1 MATSNFKVFAE
12 SVTDANIES
21 DNEYETD
28 TQRVSGVVPGIAVPK
43 MHNKLYKQSTI
54 MSTAIANVIAQ
65 AGFDALDSDYAGLV
79 SGIKKTFTMKVNNV
93 KPDSNGNV
101 DLTSTIETIR
111 DKANYVVSVNSVKP
125 DKNRNVDISSV
136 IRTIRDEK
144 SYVFSVN
151 NVKPDSNGNVDLT
164 ALLNE
169 IKKALYP
176 RVGDMIIT
184 KNAENPSVK
193 YEGTTWELLEEKT
206 FIMSAG
212 TTAKVGEKGGS
223 NTHTMSVAEMPK
235 HSHTY
240 TMGTAG
246 GHDHTRGTMNITGKL
261 GPDPQQRDDE
271 GPFPGI
277 VSGEGAFSVYSVYG
291 NGSSGDSNYGAYGCD
306 FDASKSWTGST
317 SYVAAHN
324 HSLTINNTGS
334 GSAWDSRPKYV
345 AAYIWIRTK

>member
-54 MSTAIANVIAQ
+54 MAAAIAQVIVQ
-65 AGFDALDSDYAGLV
+65 AGLNALDSDYSGLV
-79 SGIKKTFTMKVNNV
+79 ANLRQTFAGSVNGIKPNAQG
-93 KPDSNGNV
+93 D
-101 DLTSTIETIR
+101 I
-111 DKANYVVSVNSVKP
+111 
-125 DKNRNVDISSV
+125 DISSLL
-136 IRTIRDEK
+136 T
-144 SYVFSVN
+144 
-151 NVKPDSNGNVDLT
+151 DL
-164 ALLNE
+164 
-169 IKKALYP
+169 KKLTYP
-176 RVGDMIIT
+176 RVGDFIIT
-184 KNAENPSVK
+184 KNPENPSVK

-212 TTAKVGEKGGS
+212 TTAKVGETGGS

-246 GHDHTRGTMNITGKL
+246 GHDHTRGTMNITG
-261 GPDPQQRDDE
+261 GIDADPYHRDDE

-277 VSGEGAFSVYSVYG
+277 VSATGAFTVFSTYG
-291 NGSSGDSNYGAYGCD
+291 NGSDGNSHYGAYGFS

-324 HSLTINNTGS
+324 HSLTIGETGS
-334 GSAWDSRPKYV
+334 GNAWDSRPKYV
-345 AAYIWIRTK
+345 AAYIWVRTK

>member
-54 MSTAIANVIAQ
+54 MAAAIAQVIVQ
-65 AGFDALDSDYAGLV
+65 AGLNALDSDYSGLV
-79 SGIKKTFTMKVNNV
+79 ANLRQTFAGSVNGIKPNAQG
-93 KPDSNGNV
+93 D
-101 DLTSTIETIR
+101 I
-111 DKANYVVSVNSVKP
+111 
-125 DKNRNVDISSV
+125 DISSLL
-136 IRTIRDEK
+136 T
-144 SYVFSVN
+144 
-151 NVKPDSNGNVDLT
+151 DL
-164 ALLNE
+164 
-169 IKKALYP
+169 KKLTYP
-176 RVGDMIIT
+176 RVGDFIIT
-184 KNAENPSVK
+184 KNSENPSVK

-212 TTAKVGEKGGS
+212 TTAKVGETGGS

-345 AAYIWIRTK
+345 AAYIWVRTK

>member
-54 MSTAIANVIAQ
+54 MAAAIAQVIVQ
-65 AGFDALDSDYAGLV
+65 AGLNALDSDYSGLV
-79 SGIKKTFTMKVNNV
+79 ANLRQTFAGSVNGIKPNAQG
-93 KPDSNGNV
+93 D
-101 DLTSTIETIR
+101 I
-111 DKANYVVSVNSVKP
+111 
-125 DKNRNVDISSV
+125 DISSLL
-136 IRTIRDEK
+136 T
-144 SYVFSVN
+144 
-151 NVKPDSNGNVDLT
+151 DL
-164 ALLNE
+164 
-169 IKKALYP
+169 KKLTYP
-176 RVGDMIIT
+176 RVGDFIIT
-184 KNAENPSVK
+184 KNPENPSVK

-212 TTAKVGEKGGS
+212 TTAKVGETGGS

-261 GPDPQQRDDE
+261 GPDPQHRDDE

-324 HSLTINNTGS
+324 HSLTIGETGS

-345 AAYIWIRTK
+345 AAYIWVRTK

>member
-54 MSTAIANVIAQ
+54 MAAAIAQVIVQ
-65 AGFDALDSDYAGLV
+65 AGLNALDSDYSGLV
-79 SGIKKTFTMKVNNV
+79 ANLRQTFAGSVNGIKPNAQG
-93 KPDSNGNV
+93 D
-101 DLTSTIETIR
+101 I
-111 DKANYVVSVNSVKP
+111 
-125 DKNRNVDISSV
+125 DISSLL
-136 IRTIRDEK
+136 T
-144 SYVFSVN
+144 
-151 NVKPDSNGNVDLT
+151 DL
-164 ALLNE
+164 
-169 IKKALYP
+169 KKLTYP
-176 RVGDMIIT
+176 RVGDFIIT
-184 KNAENPSVK
+184 KNPENPSVK

-246 GHDHTRGTMNITGKL
+246 GHDHTRGTMNITGTFSGVGETRDWPQPKL
-261 GPDPQQRDDE
+261 
-271 GPFPGI
+271 
-277 VSGEGAFSVYSVYG
+277 SGAFYMAQSAGGVTVSNDGDTDDLYG
-291 NGSSGDSNYGAYGCD
+291 
-306 FDASKSWTGST
+306 FDASRTWTGST

-324 HSLTINNTGS
+324 HSLTIGEAGS

-345 AAYIWIRTK
+345 AAYIWVRTK

>member
-21 DNEYETD
+21 DLEYETD

-54 MSTAIANVIAQ
+54 MAAAIAQVIVQ
-65 AGFDALDSDYAGLV
+65 AGLNALDSDYSGLV
-79 SGIKKTFTMKVNNV
+79 ANLRQTFAGSVNGIKPNAQG
-93 KPDSNGNV
+93 D
-101 DLTSTIETIR
+101 I
-111 DKANYVVSVNSVKP
+111 
-125 DKNRNVDISSV
+125 DISSLL
-136 IRTIRDEK
+136 T
-144 SYVFSVN
+144 
-151 NVKPDSNGNVDLT
+151 DL
-164 ALLNE
+164 
-169 IKKALYP
+169 KKLTYP
-176 RVGDMIIT
+176 RVGDFIIT
-184 KNAENPSVK
+184 KNSENPSVK

-212 TTAKVGEKGGS
+212 TNAKVGSTGGS
-223 NTHTMSVAEMPK
+223 NTKALSVAEMPK

-261 GPDPQQRDDE
+261 GPDPQHRDDE

-277 VSGEGAFSVYSVYG
+277 VSGEGAFSTYSVYG

-306 FDASKSWTGST
+306 FDASRTWTGST

-324 HSLTINNTGS
+324 HSLTIGQTGS
-334 GSAWDSRPKYV
+334 GAAWDSRPKYI
-345 AAYIWIRTK
+345 AAYIWVRTK

>member
-54 MSTAIANVIAQ
+54 MTAAIAQVIVQ
-65 AGFDALDSDYAGLV
+65 AGLNALDSDYSGLV
-79 SGIKKTFTMKVNNV
+79 ANLRQTFAGSVNGIKPNAQG
-93 KPDSNGNV
+93 D
-101 DLTSTIETIR
+101 I
-111 DKANYVVSVNSVKP
+111 
-125 DKNRNVDISSV
+125 DISSLL
-136 IRTIRDEK
+136 T
-144 SYVFSVN
+144 
-151 NVKPDSNGNVDLT
+151 DL
-164 ALLNE
+164 
-169 IKKALYP
+169 KKLTYP
-176 RVGDMIIT
+176 RVGDFIIT
-184 KNAENPSVK
+184 KNSENPSVK

-212 TTAKVGEKGGS
+212 TTAKVGEEGGS

-246 GHDHTRGTMNITGKL
+246 GHDHTRGSMNITGTVARYHGFTAISGNISGAFYATAGSGRQDSL
-261 GPDPQQRDDE
+261 HTDDE
-271 GPFPGI
+271 GSPGLI
-277 VSGEGAFSVYSVYG
+277 
-291 NGSSGDSNYGAYGCD
+291 N
-306 FDASKSWTGST
+306 FDASRTWTGST

-324 HSLTINNTGS
+324 HSLTIDDTGK
-334 GSAWDSRPKYV
+334 GNAWDSRPKYV
-345 AAYIWIRTK
+345 AAYIWVRTK

>member
-1 MATSNFKVFAE
+1 M
-12 SVTDANIES
+12 
-21 DNEYETD
+21 
-28 TQRVSGVVPGIAVPK
+28 
-43 MHNKLYKQSTI
+43 
-54 MSTAIANVIAQ
+54 
-65 AGFDALDSDYAGLV
+65 
-79 SGIKKTFTMKVNNV
+79 NNV
-93 KPDSNGNV
+93 KPDSSGNV

-261 GPDPQQRDDE
+261 GPDPQKRDDE

-324 HSLTINNTGS
+324 HSLTIDNTGS

>member
-54 MSTAIANVIAQ
+54 MAAAIAQVIVQ
-65 AGFDALDSDYAGLV
+65 AGLNALDSDYSGLV
-79 SGIKKTFTMKVNNV
+79 ANLRQTFAGSVNGIKPNAQG
-93 KPDSNGNV
+93 D
-101 DLTSTIETIR
+101 I
-111 DKANYVVSVNSVKP
+111 
-125 DKNRNVDISSV
+125 DISSLL
-136 IRTIRDEK
+136 T
-144 SYVFSVN
+144 
-151 NVKPDSNGNVDLT
+151 DL
-164 ALLNE
+164 
-169 IKKALYP
+169 KKLTYP
-176 RVGDMIIT
+176 RVGDFIIT
-184 KNAENPSVK
+184 KNPENPSVK

-212 TTAKVGEKGGS
+212 TTAKVGETGGS

-345 AAYIWIRTK
+345 AAYIWVRTK

>member
-54 MSTAIANVIAQ
+54 MAAAIAQVIVQ
-65 AGFDALDSDYAGLV
+65 AGLNALDSDYSGLV
-79 SGIKKTFTMKVNNV
+79 ANLRQTFAGSVNGIKPNAQG
-93 KPDSNGNV
+93 D
-101 DLTSTIETIR
+101 I
-111 DKANYVVSVNSVKP
+111 
-125 DKNRNVDISSV
+125 DISSLL
-136 IRTIRDEK
+136 T
-144 SYVFSVN
+144 
-151 NVKPDSNGNVDLT
+151 DL
-164 ALLNE
+164 
-169 IKKALYP
+169 KKLTYP
-176 RVGDMIIT
+176 RVGDFIIT
-184 KNAENPSVK
+184 KNPENPSVK

-212 TTAKVGEKGGS
+212 TTAKVGETGGS

-246 GHDHTRGTMNITGKL
+246 GHDHTRGTMNITGTFSGVGETRDWPQPKL
-261 GPDPQQRDDE
+261 
-271 GPFPGI
+271 
-277 VSGEGAFSVYSVYG
+277 SGAFYMARSAGGVTISNDGDTDDLYG
-291 NGSSGDSNYGAYGCD
+291 
-306 FDASKSWTGST
+306 FDASRTWQGNT

-324 HSLTINNTGS
+324 HSLTIGETGS

-345 AAYIWIRTK
+345 AAYIWVRTK

>member
-54 MSTAIANVIAQ
+54 MAAAIAQVIVQ
-65 AGFDALDSDYAGLV
+65 AGLNALDSDYSGLV
-79 SGIKKTFTMKVNNV
+79 ANLRQTFAGSVNGIKPNAQG
-93 KPDSNGNV
+93 D
-101 DLTSTIETIR
+101 I
-111 DKANYVVSVNSVKP
+111 
-125 DKNRNVDISSV
+125 DISSLL
-136 IRTIRDEK
+136 T
-144 SYVFSVN
+144 
-151 NVKPDSNGNVDLT
+151 DL
-164 ALLNE
+164 
-169 IKKALYP
+169 KKLTYP
-176 RVGDMIIT
+176 RVGDFIIT
-184 KNAENPSVK
+184 KNPENPSVK

-212 TTAKVGEKGGS
+212 TTAKVGESGGS

-246 GHDHTRGTMNITGKL
+246 GHDHTRGTMNITGSFLVDDMML
-261 GPDPQQRDDE
+261 GHHGSAKPT
-271 GPFPGI
+271 
-277 VSGEGAFSVYSVYG
+277 GAFVEGTAYDYDAT
-291 NGSSGDSNYGAYGCD
+291 SSLNKGEDGGMLT
-306 FDASKSWTGST
+306 FDASRTWQGNT

-324 HSLTINNTGS
+324 HSLTIGEAGS
-334 GSAWDSRPKYV
+334 GSAWDIRPKYV
-345 AAYIWIRTK
+345 AAYIWVRTK

>member
-54 MSTAIANVIAQ
+54 MAAAIAQVIVQ
-65 AGFDALDSDYAGLV
+65 AGLNALDSDYSGLV
-79 SGIKKTFTMKVNNV
+79 ANLRQTFAGSVNGIKPNAQG
-93 KPDSNGNV
+93 D
-101 DLTSTIETIR
+101 I
-111 DKANYVVSVNSVKP
+111 
-125 DKNRNVDISSV
+125 DISSLL
-136 IRTIRDEK
+136 T
-144 SYVFSVN
+144 
-151 NVKPDSNGNVDLT
+151 DL
-164 ALLNE
+164 
-169 IKKALYP
+169 KKLTYP
-176 RVGDMIIT
+176 RVGDFIIT
-184 KNAENPSVK
+184 KNSENPSVK

-212 TTAKVGEKGGS
+212 TTAKVGETGGS

-246 GHDHTRGTMNITGKL
+246 GHDHTRGTMNITGTFSGVGETLDWPQPKL
-261 GPDPQQRDDE
+261 
-271 GPFPGI
+271 
-277 VSGEGAFSVYSVYG
+277 SGAFYIARSAGGVTVSNDGDTDDLYG
-291 NGSSGDSNYGAYGCD
+291 
-306 FDASKSWTGST
+306 FDASRTWTGST

-324 HSLTINNTGS
+324 HSLTIGEAGS

-345 AAYIWIRTK
+345 AAYIWVRTK

>member
-1 MATSNFKVFAE
+1 MIEVATSNFKVFAE

-54 MSTAIANVIAQ
+54 MAAAIAQVIVQ
-65 AGFDALDSDYAGLV
+65 AGLNALDSDYSGLV
-79 SGIKKTFTMKVNNV
+79 ANLRQTFAGSVNGIKPNAQG
-93 KPDSNGNV
+93 D
-101 DLTSTIETIR
+101 I
-111 DKANYVVSVNSVKP
+111 
-125 DKNRNVDISSV
+125 DISSLL
-136 IRTIRDEK
+136 T
-144 SYVFSVN
+144 
-151 NVKPDSNGNVDLT
+151 DL
-164 ALLNE
+164 
-169 IKKALYP
+169 KKLTYP
-176 RVGDMIIT
+176 RVGDFIIT
-184 KNAENPSVK
+184 KNSENPSVK

-212 TTAKVGEKGGS
+212 TTAKVGEEGGS
-223 NTHTMSVAEMPK
+223 NTKTLSVAEMPA

-261 GPDPQQRDDE
+261 GPDPQHRDDE

-324 HSLTINNTGS
+324 HSLTIGQTGS